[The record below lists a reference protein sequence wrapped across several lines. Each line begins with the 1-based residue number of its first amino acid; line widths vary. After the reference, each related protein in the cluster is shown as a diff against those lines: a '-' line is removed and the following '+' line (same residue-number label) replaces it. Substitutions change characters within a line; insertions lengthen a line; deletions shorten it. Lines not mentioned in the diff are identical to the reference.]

1 MLFLKLLFS
10 RFMMNN
16 SLQIAAAMTYTT
28 LLSLVPL
35 IAVMLAIFSV
45 FPIADK
51 VSLEI
56 QNFVFQNFVPTSGDV
71 LQSYLEEF
79 SSKAAKMTGTGFL
92 FLILVAIMLMASI
105 DRAFNAIWHVKRKR
119 GLMKMFLVYW
129 SVLSLGPLLI
139 ALSIAVTSYIISL
152 PLLNDAASSVVV
164 GKLLSFTPVFVSS
177 LAFMLLYAV
186 VPNRTVPL
194 KHAFAGGLVAAIL
207 FEIAKRGF
215 GFYVTNFPTYEAI
228 YGALATIPIF
238 LVWLY
243 ISWLITLFGAEFTYC
258 LSIFKRQKGSSPWQ
272 GDKLLDTL
280 QVLAR
285 LWHAQK
291 NGETLSLN
299 QLSDELSSYT
309 DEHLEDLLNRLQQSN
324 LVISTDKFEWALGR
338 DLTYFSLAELFKL
351 RPFILPKINEVED
364 YPGQSAD
371 SVKDIMYKLNN
382 SMDLAMDISLEEL
395 FSTGE
400 VK

>member
-1 MLFLKLLFS
+1 
-10 RFMMNN
+10 MMNN